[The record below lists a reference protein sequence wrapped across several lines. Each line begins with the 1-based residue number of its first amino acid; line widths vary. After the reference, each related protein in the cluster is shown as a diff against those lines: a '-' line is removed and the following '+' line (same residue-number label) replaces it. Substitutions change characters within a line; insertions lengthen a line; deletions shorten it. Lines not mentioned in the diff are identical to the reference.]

1 MTSSRS
7 GMLSLALAFTLG
19 VHAALRH
26 QHGTLARSVT
36 VGALVLASIGIVV
49 WAGTATLVARFVSPD
64 TVALGGRLPIWD
76 RSLQIFGDF
85 WIAGSGLNTY
95 GAATLLYPE
104 VVAGHHLREA
114 HNDYLQLAIEG
125 GLLLGVP
132 LVAAVVTFAAAVR
145 RQFSSSTDWTYWI
158 RLGAVTGILAVA
170 VQSIVEFSLQMPG
183 NASFFAVLCA
193 IAIHRR
199 GSPPTAPDTSPS
211 AAPAPPETIQSSAF
225 PLR

>member
-1 MTSSRS
+1 
-7 GMLSLALAFTLG
+7 MLGFALAFTLG
-19 VHAALRH
+19 AHAALRR
-26 QHGTLARSVT
+26 QDGTLARSLT

-49 WAGTATLVARFVSPD
+49 WAGTATLVARFASPD

-76 RSLQIFGDF
+76 RSLEILGDF
-85 WIAGSGLNTY
+85 WIAGSGINTY
-95 GAATLLYPE
+95 GAATLFYPE
-104 VVAGHHLREA
+104 VVAGLHLREA

-132 LVAAVVTFAAAVR
+132 LVAAVVMFATTVR
-145 RQFSSSTDWTYWI
+145 RQFFSSADWTYWI

-183 NASFFAVLCA
+183 NATFFAVLCA
-193 IAIHRR
+193 FAIHRR
-199 GSPPTAPDTSPS
+199 GSPPPAPGTSPS
-211 AAPAPPETIQSSAF
+211 AAPAPPETIRSSAS